1 MENRRAATCIALLA
15 LGLLL
20 AAIPVASAADLPT
33 PPARA
38 TATAAGAPRALHALR
53 TLPARKIV
61 ATKRF
66 SKRDVRAKVKQT
78 ELRKTTPKVD
88 LAEGEAVQPASS
100 REPFRETSGAVAI
113 LTLDETKGG
122 PEYEMLQTV
131 GVPSA
136 IVSSVDEAIHYRIV
150 IVATTLSADAMGEKD
165 ANKLLEYAK
174 GGGHVLLEAATSFRF
189 RDALGFTAA
198 VESNERSTLT
208 FASGFSSL
216 LDANGIDGADRFV
229 ALDDSATK
237 EGVGTVGYETPL
249 SDISLKGDDN
259 GDGNRDGA
267 VLARWDDGSAAL
279 FGHNYGAGWVATVG
293 ARFLDLVTRHQEG
306 ARYSPRRGYVNQSGT
321 DADVWLLLLRM
332 LYRGSSAGGMTLGTS
347 PNATQ
352 AAVLPTISAN
362 WAKGVTNALGY
373 VQTLRKAG
381 SPATVY
387 VDTHTATDWLDLDFF
402 PTPNDPLEGVFAD
415 TAKSIWAMQ
424 DAGAEVAS
432 ESVAH
437 SPVFNAL
444 ELGTGDETWTSY
456 GPFVVDHETTKGAT
470 VSGELRVSRE
480 LLSQFDDDVTSFRAG
495 YLLTPRA
502 LPQVLDAAGYS
513 FDSSTTQGWV
523 QGAFPFHIP
532 RFDDQGFAGVLE
544 LPIAIE
550 DEAKPAFAS
559 RIDAAQKVI
568 LANAQNGAPST
579 ILVHP
584 NDDPTKRAAL
594 ALLVSNLKAAQGKAL
609 WFGTVRLFGKFW
621 TQRDE
626 LTLATYADTADC
638 AGGVTFVVYNR
649 GAEDAVGQSIE
660 TSQGVFGG
668 DGSETYDHAD
678 LSDGSS
684 VDLNKWGKIALPAI
698 EAGGKLKGDLCPAQ
712 LPDLRA
718 AWVERTD
725 TSNVSDRQ
733 AEAAGA
739 VEARDQQKKREQSA
753 VFKFEPNTG
762 NGDDAWYTAYGPN
775 GEQITFHTTR
785 GEACITEDANDK
797 LEITPWTCAQ
807 VGHDIAELG
816 PFNWTDGSGEKHAVT
831 FVRAD
836 AKTLG

>member
-1 MENRRAATCIALLA
+1 M
-15 LGLLL
+15 
-20 AAIPVASAADLPT
+20 
-33 PPARA
+33 
-38 TATAAGAPRALHALR
+38 
-53 TLPARKIV
+53 
-61 ATKRF
+61 
-66 SKRDVRAKVKQT
+66 
-78 ELRKTTPKVD
+78 
-88 LAEGEAVQPASS
+88 
-100 REPFRETSGAVAI
+100 
-113 LTLDETKGG
+113 
-122 PEYEMLQTV
+122 
-131 GVPSA
+131 
-136 IVSSVDEAIHYRIV
+136 
-150 IVATTLSADAMGEKD
+150 
-165 ANKLLEYAK
+165 NKLLEYAK
-174 GGGHVLLEAATSFRF
+174 NGGHVLLEAATSFRF
-189 RDALGFTAA
+189 RDALGFSAA

-216 LDANGIDGADRFV
+216 IDANGIDGADRFV

-293 ARFLDLVTRHQEG
+293 ARFLDFVTRHQEG
-306 ARYSPRRGYVNQSGT
+306 ARYSPRRGYVNQNGT

-332 LYRGSSAGGMTLGTS
+332 LYRGSSAGGMTLETS
-347 PNATQ
+347 PDATQ

-362 WAKGVTNALGY
+362 WAQGVTNALGY
-373 VQTLRKAG
+373 VETLRKAG
-381 SPATVY
+381 SLATVY
-387 VDTHTATDWLDLDFF
+387 VDTHTTTDWLDLDFF
-402 PTPNDPLEGVFAD
+402 PTPNDPLEGAFAD

-424 DAGAEVAS
+424 GAGAEVAS
-432 ESVAH
+432 ETVAH

-444 ELGTGDETWTSY
+444 ELGTGDESWKSY
-456 GPFVVDHETTKGAT
+456 EPFVVDRATTKGAT
-470 VSGELRVSRE
+470 VSGEVRVSRE
-480 LLSQFDDDVTSFRAG
+480 LLSQFDDNVTSFRAG

-502 LPQVLDAAGYS
+502 LPQVLDAAGYT

-532 RFDDQGFAGVLE
+532 RFDDQGFANVLE

-568 LANAQNGAPST
+568 LANAENGAPST

-584 NDDPTKRAAL
+584 NDDPKKRDAL
-594 ALLVSNLKAAQGKAL
+594 ARLVSNLKDAQGKAL
-609 WFGTVRLFGKFW
+609 WFGTVRSFGTFW
-621 TQRDE
+621 TQRDA

-649 GAEDAVGQSIE
+649 GSEDAVGQSIE

-668 DGSETYDHAD
+668 DGSDTYDHAD

-684 VDLNKWGKIALPAI
+684 VDINKWGKIALPAI

-712 LPDLRA
+712 LPDLRG

-725 TSNVSDRQ
+725 ASNVSDREAVATEDPAAREEQ
-733 AEAAGA
+733 A
-739 VEARDQQKKREQSA
+739 KREQSA
-753 VFKFEPNTG
+753 VFKFDPNTA

-785 GEACITEDANDK
+785 GEACISEDANDK

-807 VGHDIAELG
+807 VGHDAAELG
-816 PFNWTDGSGEKHAVT
+816 PFNWTDGSGEKRAVT

-836 AKTLG
+836 SKTLG